1 MSLYIKL
8 YINEDQLQVFAATR
22 MSNKPQWNTY
32 EISKISNGRGV
43 VIGETRH
50 RYDDGAVILARKV
63 LKIAIREE
71 GKLKCL

>member
-1 MSLYIKL
+1 
-8 YINEDQLQVFAATR
+8 

-43 VIGETRH
+43 VIGETQH
-50 RYDDGAVILARKV
+50 RYDDGAVILARKI
-63 LKIAIREE
+63 LNIAIREG